1 MMVFWS
7 YLDEVFLD
15 DSPNMSNYAP
25 IVHLPR
31 QQKLEESLLFSG
43 KFTDALQAL
52 MDWLYRAEPQLSE
65 EIPLGGDRDLVSD
78 LLDKHKAFQK
88 ELGKRA
94 SSMKTLKHSV
104 RDLSRGGGG
113 TDSHWLQ
120 RQMEELGHRWDV
132 VCQLSVTKQARL
144 EASLQQAEEFHSL
157 VSTFLEGLGESERTL
172 RYGVIP
178 EDENALQDCQKQQQV
193 GTTGVICCL
202 LRVHILFIF
211 PVPRYYSVDLMNEC
225 PVSKNFFTQR
235 SELHVCLLTLHH
247 GSPTSI
253 SQPPS

>member
-78 LLDKHKAFQK
+78 LLDKHK
-88 ELGKRA
+88 
-94 SSMKTLKHSV
+94 V
-104 RDLSRGGGG
+104 
-113 TDSHWLQ
+113 
-120 RQMEELGHRWDV
+120 
-132 VCQLSVTKQARL
+132 
-144 EASLQQAEEFHSL
+144 SL
-157 VSTFLEGLGESERTL
+157 
-172 RYGVIP
+172 Y
-178 EDENALQDCQKQQQV
+178 
-193 GTTGVICCL
+193 
-202 LRVHILFIF
+202 
-211 PVPRYYSVDLMNEC
+211 
-225 PVSKNFFTQR
+225 
-235 SELHVCLLTLHH
+235 
-247 GSPTSI
+247 
-253 SQPPS
+253 